1 MLTAQIRAFKAK
13 LAQGPVFGIFSKAS
27 DPAFV
32 EAAGHAGLDFIIIDL
47 EHAPNS
53 VETAQNLIR
62 GAQIAGILPI
72 VRVKEDRLSV
82 IGEVLDV
89 GAAGVQAP
97 QIVDA
102 ASAAA
107 VVERAKFAPAG
118 ARGVCRFVR
127 AADYSSLERDRYF
140 RESNEA
146 LVIAQLE
153 GTAALR
159 NVESILA
166 VPGIDVI
173 FIGPYD
179 LSQSLGVTGQVGHP
193 LLLEKMAYLVEL
205 CSRKGMAVGTF
216 VDTLE
221 SAEKWIAAGVRYVSY
236 SVDVGI
242 FTDACRHL
250 TGSLAQ
256 IAGRGSNPKRSLPSA
271 RSG

>member
-1 MLTAQIRAFKAK
+1 MLTTQIRAFKAK
-13 LAQGPVFGIFSKAS
+13 LAQGPVFGIFSKTS

-47 EHAPNS
+47 EHGPNS
-53 VETAQNLIR
+53 VQTAQDLIR
-62 GAQIAGILPI
+62 GAEITGILPI

-82 IGEVLDV
+82 IGEVLDI

-102 ASAAA
+102 ASARA

-127 AADYSSLERDRYF
+127 AADFSSLERGRYF
-140 RESNEA
+140 REANEA

-153 GTAALR
+153 GAEALR
-159 NVESILA
+159 NVESILGVA
-166 VPGIDVI
+166 GIDII

-193 LLLEKMAYLVEL
+193 SVLEKMAYLVEL
-205 CSRKGMAVGTF
+205 CARNGMAAGTF

-221 SAEKWIAAGVRYVSY
+221 SAERWIAAGVRYVAY

-242 FTDACRHL
+242 FTDACRNL
-250 TGSLAQ
+250 AVSLAQ
-256 IAGRGSNPKRSLPSA
+256 IAAHSA
-271 RSG
+271 SSRAS

>member
-1 MLTAQIRAFKAK
+1 MLTPQIRAFKAK
-13 LAQGPVFGIFSKAS
+13 LAEGPVFGIFSKTS

-32 EAAGHAGLDFIIIDL
+32 EAAGHSGLDFIIIDL
-47 EHAPNS
+47 EHGPNS
-53 VETAQNLIR
+53 VETAQDLIR

-82 IGEVLDV
+82 IGEVLDI

-102 ASAAA
+102 ASARS

-127 AADYSSLERDRYF
+127 AADYSSLDRDRYF
-140 RESNEA
+140 REANEA

-153 GTAALR
+153 GTEALR
-159 NVESILA
+159 NVQSILG
-166 VPGIDVI
+166 VQGIDIV

-179 LSQSLGVTGQVGHP
+179 LSKSLGVTGQVGHP
-193 LLLEKMAYLVEL
+193 LVLEKMTYLVEL
-205 CSRKGMAVGTF
+205 CSQNGLAAGTF
-216 VDTLE
+216 VDTLD
-221 SAEKWIAAGVRYVSY
+221 SAEKWIAAGVRYIAY

-242 FTDACRHL
+242 FTESCRQL
-250 TGSLAQ
+250 AASLVQITGRS
-256 IAGRGSNPKRSLPSA
+256 ISKRP
-271 RSG
+271 G

>member
-1 MLTAQIRAFKAK
+1 MLTTQIRAFKAK
-13 LAQGPVFGIFSKAS
+13 MAGGPVFGIFSKS
-27 DPAFV
+27 GDPAFV
-32 EAAGHAGLDFIIIDL
+32 EAAGHSGFDFIIIDL
-47 EHAPNS
+47 EHAATS

-82 IGEVLDV
+82 IGEVLDI

-102 ASAAA
+102 ASARA

-127 AADYSSLERDRYF
+127 AAEYSSLERDRYF

-153 GTAALR
+153 GVEALR
-159 NVESILA
+159 NVESILS
-166 VPGIDVI
+166 VPGIDII

-193 LLLEKMAYLVEL
+193 LVLEKMTYLVEL
-205 CSRKGMAVGTF
+205 CSRKGLIVGTF
-216 VDTLE
+216 VDTLAN
-221 SAEKWIAAGVRYVSY
+221 AEKWIAAGVRYVAY

-242 FTDACRHL
+242 FTEACRQL
-250 TGSLAQ
+250 VASLASMRP
-256 IAGRGSNPKRSLPSA
+256 A
-271 RSG
+271 

>member
-13 LAQGPVFGIFSKAS
+13 LAEGPVFGIFSQAS

-32 EAAGHAGLDFIIIDL
+32 EAAGHSGFDFIVIDL

-82 IGEVLDV
+82 IGEVLDI

-102 ASAAA
+102 ASARA

-127 AADYSSLERDRYF
+127 AAEYSSMERDRYF
-140 RESNEA
+140 RESNET

-153 GTAALR
+153 GVEALR
-159 NVESILA
+159 NVESILGVA
-166 VPGIDVI
+166 GLDII

-193 LLLEKMAYLVEL
+193 LVLEKMAFLVEL
-205 CSRKGMAVGTF
+205 CSRNGLVAGTF
-216 VDTLE
+216 VDTLAN
-221 SAEKWIAAGVRYVSY
+221 AEKWISAGVRYIAY

-242 FTDACRHL
+242 FSDACRQLAGALRRIPRPGAGL
-250 TGSLAQ
+250 T
-256 IAGRGSNPKRSLPSA
+256 
-271 RSG
+271 